1 MAFLAPRRALRRR
14 NWAWRYE
21 PFVRTAAQADGRR
34 DSHPRPRDGAT
45 TSGGARRASTVNCST
60 SASSSARP
68 PCRLSSRW
76 SGQVVGEERAPSLR
90 GRLGRAAAIDFFVV
104 PRASRLLRVS
114 LISDLVVDK
123 SLITG
128 RATGYCCPVGRS
140 HDGLRKPSDRATKL
154 SLILPFPRYH
164 QGRPHSISC
173 SARSRWSR
181 KLLK

>member
-1 MAFLAPRRALRRR
+1 MARDNVGWGAPRIHGELLKLG
-14 NWAWRYE
+14 
-21 PFVRTAAQADGRR
+21 FVV
-34 DSHPRPRDGAT
+34 SEAT
-45 TSGGARRASTVNCST
+45 VSPLIPGG
-60 SASSSARP
+60 
-68 PCRLSSRW
+68 

-104 PRASRLLRVS
+104 SRASRLLRVS

-123 SLITG
+123 FLITG

-154 SLILPFPRYH
+154 SLLLPIPRYH